1 MTNKMHLLLISILTT
16 LLLISVPVFAAEG
29 DDVIVLSDAEATDYV
44 GITIDG
50 YFSDWSDKPM
60 SPIYYDPATSH
71 SGSLYRDE
79 TYVYLYINMSDTG
92 YTEFNGYGYE
102 FRVDGKLYAF
112 DVIPVSGTIGSG
124 NTTMQV
130 VRVNGSK
137 PVPGANGIVN
147 RTSGQ
152 GDRMEMR
159 IPLTFFFRQP
169 ETLVTITFQ
178 CDNLGPQVLTATGTP
193 TLPFMIAGS
202 GIVVA
207 SLGYF
212 FLKRKRA
219 K

>member
-1 MTNKMHLLLISILTT
+1 MTKKIQLLLISILVT

-29 DDVIVLSDAEATDYV
+29 DDVIVLSDVEATDYV

-60 SPIYYDPATSH
+60 SPIYYDPGTSH
-71 SGSLYRDE
+71 TGSLYRDE
-79 TYVYLYINMSDTG
+79 TYVYLYIQMSDVG
-92 YTEFNGYGYE
+92 YTEFNGYG
-102 FRVDGKLYAF
+102 FQFTVDDKLYSFA
-112 DVIPVSGTIGSG
+112 VVPVSGSIGDG

-130 VRVNGSK
+130 IRENGWK
-137 PVPGANGIVN
+137 TVPDANGIVN
-147 RTSGQ
+147 RTAGQ

-159 IPLTFFFRQP
+159 IPLIYFPKQP
-169 ETLVTITFQ
+169 DMITTITFQ
-178 CDNLGPQVLTATGTP
+178 SDNLGPQVLTATGTP
-193 TLPFMIAGS
+193 TLPFIIAGS
-202 GIVVA
+202 GVVVA

>member
-1 MTNKMHLLLISILTT
+1 MTKKIQLLLVSILVT

-29 DDVIVLSDAEATDYV
+29 DDVIVLSDVEATDYV

-60 SPIYYDPATSH
+60 SPIYYDPGTSH
-71 SGSLYRDE
+71 IGSLYRDE
-79 TYVYLYINMSDTG
+79 TYVYLYIQMSDTG

-102 FRVDGKLYAF
+102 FTVDGKLHTF
-112 DVIPVSGTIGSG
+112 NILPVSDSIGNG

-130 VRVNGSK
+130 VRVNGNQ

-147 RTSGQ
+147 RTTGQ

-159 IPLTFFFRQP
+159 IPLTYFPRQP
-169 ETLVTITFQ
+169 DMITTITFQ
-178 CDNLGPQVLTATGTP
+178 SDNLGPQVLTATGTP
-193 TLPFMIAGS
+193 TLPFIIAGS
-202 GIVVA
+202 GVVVA
-207 SLGYF
+207 SLGYLS
-212 FLKRKRA
+212 LKRKRA